1 MHVKIRLDL
10 HITSFLGAAA
20 HRCLAD
26 CYAQFDKLSF
36 NSAVEAVSKILWA
49 HMQLWHTCFAHL
61 AVMRCSNFVPDRT
74 SSVHISLSL
83 PH

>member
-10 HITSFLGAAA
+10 HITSFLGAAP

-26 CYAQFDKLSF
+26 CYTQFDKLSF
-36 NSAVEAVSKILWA
+36 NSALEVVSKILWS
-49 HMQLWHTCFAHL
+49 HMQVWHTCFAHL
-61 AVMRCSNFVPDRT
+61 SVMSCSIFVPDRT
-74 SSVHISLSL
+74 SSVHISRSL

>member
-26 CYAQFDKLSF
+26 CYVQFDKLSF

-61 AVMRCSNFVPDRT
+61 AVMRCSILCPVD
-74 SSVHISLSL
+74 L
-83 PH
+83 

>member
-36 NSAVEAVSKILWA
+36 NSAVEVVSKILWA

-61 AVMRCSNFVPDRT
+61 AVMRCSILCPVD
-74 SSVHISLSL
+74 L
-83 PH
+83 